1 MGVSKAREK
10 KKARRPYPAP
20 VETEEKPGGLRELLK
35 VVESLSGRKGVCV
48 SSRVWRVLSMEEQRT
63 YLAGLNDC
71 LCAVTRGKCRFKMQS
86 LVTCEN
92 VLRRPDKVIPRMLD
106 SIHECAR
113 KLILVDMEEKH
124 ETAPLESDLE
134 DPDIALVNET
144 PTFGAVPVLDSDEVT
159 VGLDETQKCEE
170 EIGEKEEL
178 THISEEEVVED
189 RLEVERVEVETVPDE
204 PVAEIEGLVVLSPMH
219 ATTTEKSL
227 DVDEEIEEVDEVV
240 ALAPETA
247 SEAGP
252 PAEISEREDR
262 DVAPNADS
270 SEPTSTAEYFHV
282 DKGVAEK
289 LDDEGEEPEVDEQRK
304 KGATTKTK
312 EDSRDL
318 WKFGLTREFLQVPL
332 SETEE
337 GKHKLMLRRAAR
349 MTRENVR
356 FKGGDELYELRV
368 NHSGFIRDRR
378 AMEAYIQSPT
388 VASSKSLPCLPVI
401 VPAVVQVD
409 AVSQVKE
416 LQLAFRPPTPKKKA
430 AENPIGE
437 KKMDFT
443 SLMSGPTKIA
453 APYPKDTEREE
464 REEEECD
471 DRDTVVQCLLSEH
484 DEIPEVDGVPEDII
498 KFLRY
503 VKLEHDGNIQR
514 VFRMIDGNGNETV
527 STSEFVQ
534 AIQTM
539 KFADKTNSK
548 SARHTFQFLNKSK
561 NGMLTFGEMRDVLN
575 RAEKKLLE
583 YEKLSRKKAASQ
595 QGLPGILTDDATVHA
610 MKRRFGFAVQPK
622 VKISK
627 EKRASICGQSPDS
640 TLQSFKS

>member
-1 MGVSKAREK
+1 MKAREK
-10 KKARRPYPAP
+10 KTPRPYPAL
-20 VETEEKPGGLRELLK
+20 VETEEKSGGLRELLK
-35 VVESLSGRKGVCV
+35 VVESLSGRKARVCV

-71 LCAVTRGKCRFKMQS
+71 LCAVTRGKCRLMQS

-92 VLRRPDKVIPRMLD
+92 VLRRPEKVIPRMLD

-113 KLILVDMEEKH
+113 KLILVDVEEKH

-134 DPDIALVNET
+134 DPDIALVNQT
-144 PTFGAVPVLDSDEVT
+144 PTFGAIPVLDSAGVT
-159 VGLDETQKCEE
+159 VPLDETQKFEE

-178 THISEEEVVED
+178 TLILEEEVVEN
-189 RLEVERVEVETVPDE
+189 RLEVERVEVERVPDE
-204 PVAEIEGLVVLSPMH
+204 PVAEIEGLVVD
-219 ATTTEKSL
+219 ATTTEKSP
-227 DVDEEIEEVDEVV
+227 DVDEVIEELDGRFPIV
-240 ALAPETA
+240 APDWPEAA
-247 SEAGP
+247 SEAAP
-252 PAEISEREDR
+252 PEISECEDR
-262 DVAPNADS
+262 DVAPRADRV
-270 SEPTSTAEYFHV
+270 EPTSMAEFFHGE
-282 DKGVAEK
+282 KGVAEK
-289 LDDEGEEPEVDEQRK
+289 LDDEGEEPELDEQRK
-304 KGATTKTK
+304 KDATTKKK

-356 FKGGDELYELRV
+356 FKGDDELYELRV

-378 AMEAYIQSPT
+378 GMEAYIQSPT

-416 LQLAFRPPTPKKKA
+416 LQLAFRPPTPKGRKA

-437 KKMDFT
+437 IKMDFT
-443 SLMSGPTKIA
+443 SLMSGPLKIA
-453 APYPKDTEREE
+453 AEDPKDTEKE
-464 REEEECD
+464 EEEECAD
-471 DRDTVVQCLLSEH
+471 NDTVVQCLLSEK
-484 DEIPEVDGVPEDII
+484 DECPKVDGVPEDII

-503 VKLEHDGNIQR
+503 VKHEHDGNIQR
-514 VFRMIDGNGNETV
+514 VFRMIDGNRNEAI

-534 AIQTM
+534 AIKTM
-539 KFADKTNSK
+539 KFADKNNSK
-548 SARHTFQFLNKSK
+548 SARHTFQFLNESK
-561 NGMLTFGEMRDVLN
+561 NGMLTFVEMRDVLN

-583 YEKLSRKKAASQ
+583 YEKLSRKKAAS
-595 QGLPGILTDDATVHA
+595 LPGILTDEATVNA

-622 VKISK
+622 VKQTAQ
-627 EKRASICGQSPDS
+627 KRAGICAPSPNS
-640 TLQSFKS
+640 TR